1 METAVNLLQKK
12 ALVTVSPSV
21 ISIKQQ
27 NRKVDF
33 IAKPINCK
41 LKVDGCI
48 QIDWL
53 CYCSSTPETG
63 SWICNFM
70 KFFGNWNIFSHSPYH
85 ALMITRKFRVKKC
98 LIVRINFFR
107 FFHFLPK
114 NHNFFFLLWSLIP
127 VSNFLDSIKYNALP
141 SNHRLFRFG
150 VSVNSSSEFILLF
163 VGFKIILLESLFI
176 INHR

>member
-114 NHNFFFLLWSLIP
+114 NHNFFYCSDRLFQSQTFLIP
-127 VSNFLDSIKYNALP
+127 SNIMRYPVIIDYF
-141 SNHRLFRFG
+141 
-150 VSVNSSSEFILLF
+150 VSVLVLIAHLNLYYYLL
-163 VGFKIILLESLFI
+163 VSK
-176 INHR
+176 